1 MIRMLHKTMAAAAGA
16 ALALACAACAPAAPA
31 AQTAQATSATPTP
44 SWTAPL
50 SGGEHA
56 QAPSA
61 PPLPV
66 PPWDAASEQSA
77 KEAASRAMALF
88 ARPRVAQRQW
98 ITDLAPMLSPA
109 YRTEAEYINPAR
121 VPVSRVLSGPAL
133 QASPGDPMT
142 VKAVFTTDAGK
153 WVVLLHRTAP
163 AQPWLVQDIAPEN
176 A

>member
-1 MIRMLHKTMAAAAGA
+1 MLQKTRAAVAGA
-16 ALALACAACAPAAPA
+16 ALALACAACAPAAPT
-31 AQTAQATSATPTP
+31 AQTAQAPSATPTP
-44 SWTAPL
+44 SWTASL

-56 QAPSA
+56 QAQSA

-66 PPWDAASEQSA
+66 PSWDAAGEQSA
-77 KEAASRAMALF
+77 KDTASKAMALF
-88 ARPRVAQRQW
+88 ARPRVDQRQW

-142 VKAVFTTDAGK
+142 VKAVFTTDAGE
-153 WVVLLHRTAP
+153 WVVLLHRTAA
-163 AQPWLVQDIAPEN
+163 AQPWLVQDVAPED